1 MVDLNQNLLIIT
13 LSENDL
19 NTPIKRQMLSEY
31 IFLNHW
37 HNYVLFTRNLLKIKR
52 GGKAYNANTKNKVT
66 VVILIS
72 DQKDFRNEEITESF
86 TRRNSNPN
94 CVPNSFKAHK
104 AKTYRVEKKLIDKS
118 TIIVGGF

>member
-52 GGKAYNANTKNKVT
+52 GGEGIS
-66 VVILIS
+66 IL
-72 DQKDFRNEEITESF
+72 RWESVLV
-86 TRRNSNPN
+86 S
-94 CVPNSFKAHK
+94 
-104 AKTYRVEKKLIDKS
+104 
-118 TIIVGGF
+118 